1 VVDITGHLA
10 FGLLFALPAWYVLDD
25 RASVGFVAL
34 AAVGALLPDIDL
46 WLEILFP
53 AAVHHHGVTHT
64 VLFAVGASLVGGVV
78 VAGSLRR
85 RVDDWIGG
93 ESIGRRSLFVVAAVA
108 VLAGTLSHVFA
119 DVLSAP
125 DISTPIEPF
134 WPFFALPWAI
144 DLVWY
149 DAVWI
154 NYGFFAVMVVAHVVA
169 AYVTTPA
176 ARRHRLRP
184 L

>member
-1 VVDITGHLA
+1 MVDITGHLA
-10 FGLLFALPAWYVLDD
+10 FGLLFVLPAWYVFDD
-25 RASVGFVAL
+25 RASVGVVAL
-34 AAVGALLPDIDL
+34 ATVAALLPDIDL
-46 WLEILFP
+46 WLARWFP

-64 VLFAVGASLVGGVV
+64 VVFAIGASLVGGAV
-78 VAGSLRR
+78 VAGLLRR
-85 RVDDWIGG
+85 RVDDWVGG
-93 ESIGRRSLFVVAAVA
+93 ARVGRRRLFAVAAVA

-134 WPFFALPWAI
+134 WPFFALPWGI

-149 DAVWI
+149 NAMWI
-154 NYGFFAVMVVAHVVA
+154 NYGFFTVMVVTHVVV
-169 AYVTTPA
+169 AYLTTPA
-176 ARRHRLRP
+176 VRRHRLRP